1 MPWDGSWWKT
11 TIKGWR
17 TRGSFGISSLL
28 LGTNPNPWISH
39 LAEKKRDRGTED
51 KVFLEEAQAAPLE
64 HTPWAGSWL
73 WSCWEEAVGSV
84 FPGVSTQLPVDIS
97 GQHRTRPPLS
107 LRGCLQLSLLETRR
121 HSEGVRVA
129 APQEHSSPGFASS
142 QEILDSRIR
151 VHPLLPH
158 EPPSP
163 SLLSHREEQ
172 PTCILQSIPRCTQM
186 MISLYI
192 SQGVICAV

>member
-1 MPWDGSWWKT
+1 M
-11 TIKGWR
+11 
-17 TRGSFGISSLL
+17 
-28 LGTNPNPWISH
+28 
-39 LAEKKRDRGTED
+39 
-51 KVFLEEAQAAPLE
+51 
-64 HTPWAGSWL
+64 
-73 WSCWEEAVGSV
+73 

-107 LRGCLQLSLLETRR
+107 LRGCLQLSPLETRR

-172 PTCILQSIPRCTQM
+172 PTCILQSIPRCTPRCTDDDFT
-186 MISLYI
+186 LYLSGGHLCCLI
-192 SQGVICAV
+192 KMQLFSQLHSMTLHQLGWN